1 MPRRLY
7 LARHGETESN
17 RLQIIQ
23 GQNKKQSLNPN
34 TYGDS
39 LNPNGV
45 KQAIL
50 LGKALAHINFQSIY
64 TSPAIRA
71 SSTAQ
76 IIVFHNNYWYETFVG
91 KIPPK
96 IEDGLLEV
104 DQGIFEGM
112 SGKNI
117 KVQYS
122 ELYDLYKR
130 KPSQFAFPEG
140 ESMIEAKERVGQAID
155 RILRDQFSEEN
166 ILMVSHGGTMSFAFI
181 HIFGLDMDRM
191 YHAIRHHNC
200 AFSIIE
206 WPSPYAQPRIECLNI
221 VPQESLG
228 LF

>member
-7 LARHGETESN
+7 LVRHGETEAN
-17 RLQIIQ
+17 RLMVIQ

-39 LNPNGV
+39 LNSTGV
-45 KQAIL
+45 KQAIA

-71 SSTAQ
+71 LNTTS
-76 IIVFHNNYWYETFVG
+76 IITSYNDYWYETFVG
-91 KIPPK
+91 KIFPE

-140 ESMIEAKERVGQAID
+140 ESMIEAKERVGRAID
-155 RILRDQFSEEN
+155 RILHDLFFEEN
-166 ILMVSHGGTMSFAFI
+166 ILAVSHGGTMSFAFI

-200 AFSIIE
+200 ALSIIE
-206 WPSPYAQPRIECLNI
+206 WPSPDSQPRIECLNASYYL
-221 VPQESLG
+221 QES
-228 LF
+228 